1 MSENNSGA
9 TTALF
14 VVSLTAALSKAVSV
28 GWKTADGTAKAGTDY
43 VAASGTVTFE
53 PGEVAKQ
60 IQVTVLGREPGTTDS
75 RTFSILLDPPAN
87 AILDQ
92 QLTEVT
98 INVTDEAGTPV
109 TSLVVATGPRGL
121 KGDPGLNSYELAKLQ
136 GFSGTLEEYIEQ
148 ETAAGS
154 AAERSEKSAENS
166 SAQAIRSE
174 VAAEKAESIVD
185 AQGTYPSIN
194 AGLSGTTN
202 GQYFR
207 VFQDLTSPYAF
218 NYYKNDNSTAVLIAK
233 TVGNKVIYIDDTE
246 DNEIVLVK
254 DAAGNTVMRTDS
266 AGEVYIP
273 NMNDRSLQEE
283 IERAGK
289 LNNNIKIDSS
299 PGILKLNDAQNNTMA
314 IMDHDFGGYYL
325 PGMDRQSLQD
335 HLEKLRG
342 RIDKMYKSRVIF
354 DAWDDFGIDWNGN
367 DRAGLYR
374 KIQAALDYISSLPF
388 GGSLWFRN
396 GVYPLFSPLVPRNN
410 VNIICE
416 RGARFM
422 PVRGLSAFERRI
434 NSADL
439 DLYLK
444 DASFIDVEIDGSEQ
458 FTTGDYNSGIKG
470 MYITGFSG
478 CMFLRT
484 YIHDTG
490 ATGMGIDFAHDS
502 FILDGKFK
510 GCGRLAPLGA
520 PGASGIGIGSGALVD
535 EPLIISRNMC
545 EGNRNNG
552 IFVEQQRLEFVKY
565 RSRQIIVAENICTKN
580 NHGFAD
586 CGAEGMIVTGND
598 FTDNLS
604 HGVLMDT
611 GTLTPSW
618 GRPQP
623 GVGGILAN
631 NQILRN
637 GGCGVLYDAHAV
649 SPGGGY
655 TYSCNV
661 LGDNGGDG
669 YQFIGGSNVIPD
681 ISITGGKVAG
691 NAGAAVNVVS
701 GGMTDFDIDN
711 VRMLKNG
718 GVADIV
724 LNGDV
729 NVGTIWNN
737 RFRPNGDKK
746 AIAGTGRITKVDIA
760 NNQYTGTS
768 AKPVDLTG
776 VQTAVTYGRNP
787 GL

>member
-1 MSENNSGA
+1 MATPMNNTGN
-9 TTALF
+9 ALGS
-14 VVSLTAALSKAVSV
+14 VDPRDLQDNAQVLDKLINSDEPSIPSRLNVPLKTWAAIQ
-28 GWKTADGTAKAGTDY
+28 DG
-43 VAASGTVTFE
+43 F
-53 PGEVAKQ
+53 
-60 IQVTVLGREPGTTDS
+60 
-75 RTFSILLDPPAN
+75 
-87 AILDQ
+87 
-92 QLTEVT
+92 
-98 INVTDEAGTPV
+98 
-109 TSLVVATGPRGL
+109 
-121 KGDPGLNSYELAKLQ
+121 
-136 GFSGTLEEYIEQ
+136 
-148 ETAAGS
+148 
-154 AAERSEKSAENS
+154 
-166 SAQAIRSE
+166 
-174 VAAEKAESIVD
+174 ESIIASLDGD
-185 AQGTYPSIN
+185 ALIKKDAPTGI
-194 AGLSGTTN
+194 AETTN

-207 VFQDLTSPYAF
+207 TYDLTSPYSF
-218 NYYKNDNSTAVLIAK
+218 NYYKNVNGVAVLIAR
-233 TVGNKVIYIDDTE
+233 TVGNDVIFIDALDVNTLINVQDSE
-246 DNEIVLVK
+246 
-254 DAAGNTVMRTDS
+254 GNSVVRAES
-266 AGEVYIP
+266 SGEVYLP
-273 NMNDRSLQEE
+273 NMQGRSVQES

-289 LNNNIKIDSS
+289 LNENIEVNAA
-299 PGILKLNDAQNNTMA
+299 PGILMLSDAQNNTMA
-314 IMDHDFGGYYL
+314 ILDQNAGEYFI
-325 PGMDRQSLQD
+325 PGMGQQSLQS
-335 HLEKLRG
+335 HFERLHS
-342 RIDKMYKSRVIF
+342 RIDRMYRERTIF
-354 DAWDDFGIDWNGN
+354 DAWNDFGIDWNGN

-374 KIQAALDYISSLPF
+374 KIQTALDYISSLPF
-388 GGSLWFRN
+388 GGSLWFRS
-396 GVYPLFSPLVPRNN
+396 GVYPLFAQLVPRNN
-410 VNIICE
+410 VNIVCE
-416 RGARFM
+416 RGARFL

-434 NSADL
+434 TSADL

-502 FILDGKFK
+502 FILDGKAK

-545 EGNRNNG
+545 EGNKNNG
-552 IFVEQQRLEFVKY
+552 IFVEQQRLEFVQF
-565 RSRQIIVAENICTKN
+565 RSRQIIVADNICTKN

-604 HGVLMDT
+604 HGTLMDT

-623 GVGGILAN
+623 GVGGIFAN
-631 NQILRN
+631 NQVLRN

-649 SPGGGY
+649 VPGGGY
-655 TYSCNV
+655 TFSDNV

-691 NAGAAVNVVS
+691 NVGAAVNVVS
-701 GGMTDFDIDN
+701 GGMADFDIDN

-718 GVADIV
+718 GAADIV

-737 RFRPNGDKK
+737 RFRPVGDKK